1 MDVNK
6 FLEEVSASIDGK
18 DSKKFA
24 SFITPDGQF
33 RFGNA
38 PPAVGTEAIEQVVE
52 WFFSTIKSSKH
63 EILKTWVDDNGDI
76 VWQGRVTYTRLDDKV
91 VPVEFVNVF
100 NMEGDKVKDY
110 LIYID
115 NSPLTAE

>member
-1 MDVNK
+1 MELK
-6 FLEEVSASIDGK
+6 SFLEDVAGSIDNK
-18 DSKKFA
+18 DAKKFA

-38 PPAVGTEAIEQVVE
+38 PAAHGTEAIEQVVD
-52 WFFSTIKSSKH
+52 WFFTTIKSSKH
-63 EILKTWVDDNGDI
+63 EILKTWVDEDGHI

-91 VPVEFVNVF
+91 VPVEFVNIF
-100 NMEGDKVKDY
+100 NMEGDKIKDY